1 MKKIL
6 ALTII
11 LGLLLTVCGCGANET
26 SSTTKLTTEAEP
38 TKTSE
43 VASDSEASSETDEQ
57 AESVSE
63 ATNETEED
71 STNVSGSGGL
81 KIADKSLTGIALLE
95 SIDWSMPDSYQYMAE
110 VTNTNGETFSMV
122 FWSDGDNIRMESDSV
137 QDTGRS
143 IMIYNAA
150 EAMTYQYI
158 EGESQGVAMSDD
170 EEDIDDDE
178 ESGEIEGLDIEA
190 LVDDSDEYDKLIAE
204 IKPYETGG
212 EDALYVEM
220 VYTEDS
226 AEMRSVIWYSLES
239 GFLISSE
246 QYYAG
251 SLISSQKIK
260 DFVSP
265 FKEDTSIFSPPAD
278 VEFIDYSMDDIFDQF
293 DENMEDMEDFD
304 LGDLEDLEDMDF

>member
-6 ALTII
+6 VLTII
-11 LGLLLTVCGCGANET
+11 FGLFLTVCGCGTERT
-26 SSTTKLTTEAEP
+26 SSTTKLTTAAEP
-38 TKTSE
+38 TETSE
-43 VASDSEASSETDEQ
+43 VASNSEASSETDKQ

-143 IMIYNAA
+143 VMIYNAA

-158 EGESQGVAMSDD
+158 EGESQGIAMSDD
-170 EEDIDDDE
+170 EEDMDDDV
-178 ESGEIEGLDIEA
+178 SGEIEGLDIDA
-190 LVDDSDEYDKLIAE
+190 LVDDSDEYDTLIAE

-212 EDALYVEM
+212 EDTLYVEM
-220 VYTEDS
+220 IYTEDS

-246 QYYAG
+246 QYYDG

-265 FKEDTSIFSPPAD
+265 FQEDVSIFSPPED
-278 VEFIDYSMDDIFDQF
+278 VEFVDYSMDDIFDQF

-304 LGDLEDLEDMDF
+304 LDELEDLEDWDF